1 MRNNNDTWGH
11 DPSVKKM
18 RKVFSKMEETHNILL
33 SQIKLSF
40 FDNRLRDIRETARRL
55 FDQAVVRTHPKDL
68 SLDEKTMI
76 GIYKDALIQALRR
89 ADIPVTTECI
99 GDDKDVANFITKV

>member
-1 MRNNNDTWGH
+1 MRNNNDKWDH

-18 RKVFSKMEETHNILL
+18 RKVFLKMEETQNVLL
-33 SQIKLSF
+33 NQIKLSF
-40 FDNRLRDIRETARRL
+40 FDNRLRDVRETARSL
-55 FDQAVVRTHPKDL
+55 FEQTVVRTNTKGL

-89 ADIPVTTECI
+89 ADIPVPTESI
-99 GDDKDVANFITKV
+99 GDDKDVADFIAKV